1 MSHYTNTSVF
11 TCVFLCA
18 SDNPTVVLWISF
30 FPLIRQS
37 PSIQLAVES
46 VINMNTKS
54 MQLNPHEVKWGLII
68 EYQCSVLFCNVP
80 KKQNKEVQR
89 KKERGARRMFF
100 FKDGCELR

>member
-46 VINMNTKS
+46 VINVNTKS
-54 MQLNPHEVKWGLII
+54 MPHEVKWGLII

-89 KKERGARRMFF
+89 KKERGVRRMFF